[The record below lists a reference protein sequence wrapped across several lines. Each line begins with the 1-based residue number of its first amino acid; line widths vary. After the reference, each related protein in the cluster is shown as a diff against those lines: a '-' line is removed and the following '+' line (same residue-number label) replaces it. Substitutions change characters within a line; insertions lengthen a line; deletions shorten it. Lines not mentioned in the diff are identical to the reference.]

1 MRPRTLT
8 RFALFVLALL
18 PSVGETSAAPAAA
31 AAPATPSVAAQ
42 GADAIRAWRMAN
54 DARLLASY
62 REFLAIPNVA
72 ADREGLARTAQAI
85 VDRMSGLGL
94 APRLLRGSSP
104 NAVPAVFGEWK
115 VPGATRTIVY
125 YAHYDGQ
132 PIGNRALWTRTEPFT
147 PRLLLGDD
155 EFAAGVPVPDDA
167 RLYARSAS
175 DDKLGVFA
183 FLAAIEGLKAT
194 GSAPSVNAKFFFE
207 GEEEAGSPHLPE
219 ILSAHRELLASDGWV
234 IVDGPSHPT
243 GPPQVVFGVR
253 GDSNVAMT
261 LYGPLRPLHSGHYG
275 NWVPNPGMELA
286 RLLASMKD
294 DSGRVTIDG
303 WYDDVVALG
312 DVERRAIAAAPS
324 ADAALAKELAI
335 SPEGG
340 GRPLLELLLEPSLNV
355 NGMKSGDVGEQ
366 ARNVIPTEASA
377 VLDLRLVKGND
388 AKRQFAKLVRHVE
401 RRGFTVI
408 DHAASADER
417 RANPRL
423 LTMTQS
429 PGSYNASRTAMDLPL
444 SRAVVAAVASVAV
457 PVELPALGGSLPL
470 VHFND
475 LLGAPTITVSFA
487 NHDNNQHAENENLR
501 VGHWR
506 RGIEVA
512 AALLRLP
519 APR

>member
-1 MRPRTLT
+1 MTMRAVERGSRIHPC
-8 RFALFVLALL
+8 RFSAWGLLSLLAAADA
-18 PSVGETSAAPAAA
+18 VAAPLR
-31 AAPATPSVAAQ
+31 SGEDDV
-42 GADAIRAWRMAN
+42 RAWRVAH
-54 DARLLASY
+54 DARLLADY
-62 REFLAIPNVA
+62 RAFLAIPNVA
-72 ADREGLARTAQAI
+72 ADRDGLARTAQAI
-85 VDRMSGLGL
+85 VDRMEGLGL
-94 APRLLRGSSP
+94 APRLLPGTSP
-104 NAVPAVFGEWK
+104 ESVPAVFGEWK
-115 VPGATRTIVY
+115 VPGASRTLVF

-132 PIGNRALWTRTEPFT
+132 PVGNRALWTRTEPFV
-147 PRLLLGDD
+147 PRLLAGDED
-155 EFAAGVPVPDDA
+155 LAAGAPVPDDA
-167 RLYARSAS
+167 RIYARSAS

-183 FLAAIEGLKAT
+183 FLAAVEALRAT
-194 GSAPSVNAKFFFE
+194 GAAPSVNAKFFFE

-253 GDSNVAMT
+253 GDSNVALT

-275 NWVPNPGMELA
+275 NWVPNPGMDLA
-286 RLLASMKD
+286 RLLSSMKD
-294 DSGRVTIDG
+294 GAGRVIVEG
-303 WYDDVVALG
+303 WYDDVAPLG

-335 SPEGG
+335 TPEGG
-340 GRPLLELLLEPSLNV
+340 GKPLLELLLEPSLNV

-401 RRGFTVI
+401 RQGFAVI
-408 DHAASADER
+408 DHPASAEER
-417 RANPRL
+417 RAHPRL
-423 LTMTQS
+423 VAMTQS

-444 SRAVVAAVASVAV
+444 SRAVVAAVGSVAP

-475 LLGAPTITVSFA
+475 ILGAPTITVSFA

-506 RGIEVA
+506 RGIEIA